1 VSGLADGTGAGDRTV
16 SGLMVPATAARGWER
31 VVTAGEQCRS
41 RRSVD
46 LDLKRAARGTTF
58 SELPRLPEA
67 ELVAR
72 YDRLARSEALSFIAG
87 AEQYL
92 TELTRRETD
101 RQSGR
106 PE

>member
-1 VSGLADGTGAGDRTV
+1 
-16 SGLMVPATAARGWER
+16 MVPATAARGWER

-46 LDLKRAARGTTF
+46 LDLERAARGTTF
-58 SELPRLPEA
+58 SELRSLPEA

-72 YDRLARSEALSFIAG
+72 YDCLARSEALSFIVG
-87 AEQYL
+87 PEEYL
-92 TELTRRETD
+92 AELTRRETE
-101 RQSGR
+101 RQSRR